1 MVLLVEAHGGTL
13 NPKLTWFYFV
23 RFQYSEF
30 GTRTETSDQE
40 ITEGALPDSEVS
52 DSEGPDLNFRS
63 NNHNEMTEDFSLRSE
78 DQTSKYADF
87 IENV

>member
-1 MVLLVEAHGGTL
+1 MA
-13 NPKLTWFYFV
+13 NPLTSVDFGPNNH
-23 RFQYSEF
+23 RLFQYSEF

-52 DSEGPDLNFRS
+52 DSEGPDLNFGTR
-63 NNHNEMTEDFSLRSE
+63 NEMTEDFSLRSE